1 MSSSENQNWQ
11 RKIEQIET
19 EIYTE
24 DVKTEPVRPHRNID
38 RAKQIESWLNYAKTW
53 FGELPQTGKLVVGV
67 AGVMVGFSVLNSLLH
82 LISTLVS
89 IAILGFLLYVGYR
102 YLARNKE

>member
-24 DVKTEPVRPHRNID
+24 DIKTEPVRPYRNID
-38 RAKQIESWLNYAKTW
+38 RAKQIEGWLNSAKIW
-53 FGELPQTGKLVVGV
+53 FDELPQTGKLFVGV

-82 LISTLVS
+82 LISNLVS

-102 YLARNKE
+102 YLARNRE

>member
-1 MSSSENQNWQ
+1 MSSSNNNNWQ

-24 DVKTEPVRPHRNID
+24 EIKTEPVQPYREVD
-38 RAKQIESWLNYAKTW
+38 RAKQIESWFNSAKIW
-53 FGELPQTGKLVVGV
+53 FGELPQTSKLVVGV

-82 LISTLVS
+82 LIISLVS
-89 IAILGFLLYVGYR
+89 ISILGFLLYVGYR
-102 YLARNKE
+102 YLARNKD